1 MNPLFKKLSKG
12 GRKIKELEMTKTK
25 SVVKS
30 AVSVPQPATNFQT
43 ISNPGTVASHP
54 LANHPFFKAAI
65 DRLSPNLINLLDMPG
80 KL

>member
-12 GRKIKELEMTKTK
+12 GRKIKELEINNTK

-30 AVSVPQPATNFQT
+30 AVQPASNFQT
-43 ISNPGTVASHP
+43 ISNPGTVSSHP

-65 DRLSPNLINLLDMPG
+65 DRLSPNLINLLDIPG